1 MKNSL
6 ESIIFG
12 FKEILKWNTMK
23 YALVSG
29 FIVTAIWIGIGV
41 YFWDGMVSIGSSILE
56 MVPFSMVRSNG
67 AWMLSTFLWLQLV
80 LLTFAIIYA
89 FFGNV
94 ILNKI
99 SKEKYSS
106 LSLVIGISS
115 AIFWSIVWFI
125 EGSYIHEQFVKLLT
139 WLPFETVE
147 KGIGYLFAIYLIYNG
162 IVITMLFITN
172 IFSKPLIKHI
182 EAESFAQDEVVR
194 GNTFKVIGYTIKD
207 TIVFIVISLIAFPL
221 LFIPFLNFVVQIALW
236 MWLTKD
242 TLQYD
247 SASLVFKNVEIEKLK
262 THRMAIWFISFVTVL
277 FNFIPIF
284 NIFAP
289 FFGEISMFHYWKK
302 IQKEV

>member
-29 FIVTAIWIGIGV
+29 FIVTAIWVLIGMF
-41 YFWDGMVSIGSSILE
+41 FWDGMVSISSSILG
-56 MVPFSMVRSNG
+56 MVPFSMLRSDG
-67 AWMLSTFLWLQLV
+67 AWMLSTFVWLQVV

-89 FFGNV
+89 FFGNS
-94 ILNKI
+94 ILNKV
-99 SKEKYSS
+99 SKERYIS
-106 LSLVIGISS
+106 LSLVIAIGS
-115 AIFWSIVWFI
+115 AIFWAVVWFL
-125 EGSYIHEQFVKLLT
+125 EGSYIYEQFVKLLT

-147 KGIGYLFAIYLIYNG
+147 KGIGYLFAIYIIYNG
-162 IVITMLFITN
+162 IVITMLFMTS

-182 EAESFAQDEVVR
+182 EAETFAQDEVAR
-194 GNTFKVIGYTIKD
+194 DHTFKSFGYTIKD
-207 TIVFIVISLIAFPL
+207 TVIFTIISLIAFPL
-221 LFIPFLNFVVQIALW
+221 LFIPFLNFAIQIGLW

-247 SASLVFKNVEIEKLK
+247 SASLAFENVEPKELK
-262 THRMAIWFISFVTVL
+262 VHRIAIWFISFMTVL